1 MTMPK
6 KGIRKIVVDGRTY
19 KYVIKPFSI
28 GSAYAGHVTIQ
39 SADGKDY
46 IRKHFNDIMTPAQIR
61 EIIEEHEN
69 LMDGPWKQN
78 SKG

>member
-6 KGIRKIVVDGRTY
+6 KGVRKMVVGGRTY

-28 GSAYAGHVTIQ
+28 GSQYSGHVTIE

-46 IRKHFNDIMTPAQIR
+46 IRRHFNDIMTPQQVR
-61 EIIEEHEN
+61 EIIEEHE
-69 LMDGPWKQN
+69 MRMMVC
-78 SKG
+78 